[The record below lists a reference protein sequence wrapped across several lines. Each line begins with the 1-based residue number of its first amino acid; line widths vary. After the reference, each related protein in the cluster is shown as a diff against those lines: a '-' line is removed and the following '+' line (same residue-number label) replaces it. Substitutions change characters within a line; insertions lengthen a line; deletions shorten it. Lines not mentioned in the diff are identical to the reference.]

1 MPIEQN
7 RKPSKQPGATG
18 RRISRRKNEPER
30 SQTVIIPQLSPEV
43 LEKARRA
50 AAAGKTPQQI
60 EREAVAAAEEEARTR
75 AIDTG
80 AVRAA
85 TETVPEPP
93 SEPAPKPRP
102 ARKTRREAEEELYQS
117 IHDDHLWLNNPVMVR
132 GLGLAPIVAMAING
146 DYALMLCAAAALL
159 LTATRVLAVAI
170 CHLTGN
176 RFRAVVYTFSAAIVY
191 IPAYLILYELFGSSL
206 ALLGVYLPMMVVEPA
221 IIKRLEA
228 PEMETP
234 GEALRRGIN
243 NTIGLCV
250 SILLVGALR
259 ELLGA
264 GTVFGRTV
272 LHFAPLPL
280 AAQPA
285 GGFLLLGFLAAAW
298 TAVGGAYVHYKQ
310 EEVRHLYAD
319 RKH

>member
-1 MPIEQN
+1 
-7 RKPSKQPGATG
+7 
-18 RRISRRKNEPER
+18 
-30 SQTVIIPQLSPEV
+30 
-43 LEKARRA
+43 
-50 AAAGKTPQQI
+50 
-60 EREAVAAAEEEARTR
+60 
-75 AIDTG
+75 
-80 AVRAA
+80 
-85 TETVPEPP
+85 
-93 SEPAPKPRP
+93 
-102 ARKTRREAEEELYQS
+102 
-117 IHDDHLWLNNPVMVR
+117 MVR

-206 ALLGVYLPMMVVEPA
+206 TLLGVYLPMMVVEPA

-228 PEMETP
+228 PEMETL

-264 GTVFGRTV
+264 GHGVRPHG
-272 LHFAPLPL
+272 
-280 AAQPA
+280 AAFCAAAAGCPA
-285 GGFLLLGFLAAAW
+285 GGRFPAARFPGGRLDRRGRRVCPLQ
-298 TAVGGAYVHYKQ
+298 TGGGASPVC
-310 EEVRHLYAD
+310 
-319 RKH
+319 

>member
-1 MPIEQN
+1 
-7 RKPSKQPGATG
+7 
-18 RRISRRKNEPER
+18 
-30 SQTVIIPQLSPEV
+30 
-43 LEKARRA
+43 
-50 AAAGKTPQQI
+50 
-60 EREAVAAAEEEARTR
+60 
-75 AIDTG
+75 
-80 AVRAA
+80 
-85 TETVPEPP
+85 
-93 SEPAPKPRP
+93 
-102 ARKTRREAEEELYQS
+102 
-117 IHDDHLWLNNPVMVR
+117 MVR

-206 ALLGVYLPMMVVEPA
+206 TLLGVYLPMMVVEPA
-221 IIKRLEA
+221 IIKRLET
-228 PEMETP
+228 PELETP

>member
-60 EREAVAAAEEEARTR
+60 EREALAAAEEEARTR

-85 TETVPEPP
+85 TETAPEPP
-93 SEPAPKPRP
+93 HEPAPKPRP
-102 ARKTRREAEEELYQS
+102 CAAKRAARLKQELYQS

-191 IPAYLILYELFGSSL
+191 IPAYLISMSCS
-206 ALLGVYLPMMVVEPA
+206 
-221 IIKRLEA
+221 A
-228 PEMETP
+228 P
-234 GEALRRGIN
+234 R
-243 NTIGLCV
+243 
-250 SILLVGALR
+250 
-259 ELLGA
+259 
-264 GTVFGRTV
+264 
-272 LHFAPLPL
+272 
-280 AAQPA
+280 
-285 GGFLLLGFLAAAW
+285 
-298 TAVGGAYVHYKQ
+298 
-310 EEVRHLYAD
+310 
-319 RKH
+319 

>member
-1 MPIEQN
+1 
-7 RKPSKQPGATG
+7 
-18 RRISRRKNEPER
+18 
-30 SQTVIIPQLSPEV
+30 
-43 LEKARRA
+43 
-50 AAAGKTPQQI
+50 
-60 EREAVAAAEEEARTR
+60 
-75 AIDTG
+75 
-80 AVRAA
+80 
-85 TETVPEPP
+85 
-93 SEPAPKPRP
+93 
-102 ARKTRREAEEELYQS
+102 
-117 IHDDHLWLNNPVMVR
+117 MVR

-206 ALLGVYLPMMVVEPA
+206 TLLGVYLPMMVVEPA

-228 PEMETP
+228 PELETP
-234 GEALRRGIN
+234 GEALHRGIN

>member
-1 MPIEQN
+1 QQVEQE
-7 RKPSKQPGATG
+7 T
-18 RRISRRKNEPER
+18 
-30 SQTVIIPQLSPEV
+30 
-43 LEKARRA
+43 
-50 AAAGKTPQQI
+50 
-60 EREAVAAAEEEARTR
+60 VAAAEQAARE
-75 AIDTG
+75 
-80 AVRAA
+80 RAA
-85 TETVPEPP
+85 QQTPP
-93 SEPAPKPRP
+93 AAKPAQPAQKKT
-102 ARKTRREAEEELYQS
+102 ARKTRQEAEEELYQS

-206 ALLGVYLPMMVVEPA
+206 TLLGVYLPMMVVEPA

-228 PEMETP
+228 PELETL

-259 ELLGA
+259 ELLGV